1 MGFQWNLSSEVGS
14 SRSTRDERGDEEM
27 IIRLI
32 AYHARPGTDVVA
44 WAREHA
50 AEMRGVPGMRKVE
63 FFHSVDDPSQWGAT
77 MHFRTSEDLKT
88 YKATGAY
95 KGLVESLT
103 KAFLDRTKPVH
114 EQLFE
119 VIDA

>member
-1 MGFQWNLSSEVGS
+1 
-14 SRSTRDERGDEEM
+14 M

-32 AYHARPGTDVVA
+32 AYHARSGTDVVA

-50 AEMRGVPGMRKVE
+50 AEIRGVPGMRKVE
-63 FFHSVDDPSQWGAT
+63 FVHSIDDPSLWGAT
-77 MHFRTSEDLKT
+77 MHFRTNEDLKI
-88 YKATGAY
+88 YKTTGAY

-103 KAFLDRTKPVH
+103 KAFLDKTKPVN